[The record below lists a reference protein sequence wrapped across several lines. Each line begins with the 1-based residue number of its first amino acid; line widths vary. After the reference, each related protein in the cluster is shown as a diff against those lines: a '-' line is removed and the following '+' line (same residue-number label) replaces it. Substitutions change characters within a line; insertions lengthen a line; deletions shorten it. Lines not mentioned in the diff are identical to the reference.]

1 MYTHSTGSKNEVTK
15 ILVIITSLIYTV
27 VLMYSKIMN
36 YPLFPYEKAGII
48 GIVTLSALVYF
59 VCMLKKSPTSKGWAG
74 CIVVYCIL
82 FASVFLIVKL
92 QPVYVPIVLPAAVI
106 AVLYHPYSGIAF
118 HFLYCISYYYIGQP
132 DKKESIIFYLIFGII
147 VCFSSEFMKTM
158 RDIFFTFVIITAAY
172 FSLIIIWMFTN
183 YGTIDYFGL
192 IPGIIPLFLTFTAM
206 FVALIVSKYMV
217 IKKRTSKQ
225 KYMALCSEDFPP
237 IAEMRDTSLRVF
249 YHTLEVA
256 DLSAAA
262 AMAIGADDMLCRTG
276 AMYHDIGKT
285 ISRDYVPAGVL
296 IAKEYKIPKDVIA
309 IIEEHNGKKR
319 LPQTKEAAIVLLAD
333 TLVSTKDYML
343 KPNMNKINQKKIIDS
358 VMSMRMEGGLL
369 DDVGFSLK
377 EYSTIKE
384 TFVEILCG
392 TIRDKSIRNGEEYDT

>member
-1 MYTHSTGSKNEVTK
+1 
-15 ILVIITSLIYTV
+15 
-27 VLMYSKIMN
+27 
-36 YPLFPYEKAGII
+36 
-48 GIVTLSALVYF
+48 
-59 VCMLKKSPTSKGWAG
+59 
-74 CIVVYCIL
+74 
-82 FASVFLIVKL
+82 
-92 QPVYVPIVLPAAVI
+92 
-106 AVLYHPYSGIAF
+106 
-118 HFLYCISYYYIGQP
+118 
-132 DKKESIIFYLIFGII
+132 
-147 VCFSSEFMKTM
+147 
-158 RDIFFTFVIITAAY
+158 
-172 FSLIIIWMFTN
+172 
-183 YGTIDYFGL
+183 
-192 IPGIIPLFLTFTAM
+192 
-206 FVALIVSKYMV
+206 
-217 IKKRTSKQ
+217 
-225 KYMALCSEDFPP
+225 MALCSEDFPP

-262 AMAIGADDMLCRTG
+262 AMAIGVDDMLCRTG

-343 KPNMNKINQKKIIDS
+343 KTNMTKINQKKIIDS

-369 DDVGFSLK
+369 DDAGFSLK